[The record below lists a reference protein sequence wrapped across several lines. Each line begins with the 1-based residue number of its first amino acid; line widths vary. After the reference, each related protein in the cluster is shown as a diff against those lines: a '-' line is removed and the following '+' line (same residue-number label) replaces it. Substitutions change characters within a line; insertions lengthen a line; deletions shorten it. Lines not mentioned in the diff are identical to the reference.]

1 MTPPLELPDVFQATQ
16 SAIEPAAAARADEPT
31 RTDATARQERAW
43 PTDLAEP
50 LKGNSPRIL
59 RTLNVRLQ
67 RYIAAPAKWLP
78 SLNAANGSRRQQRS
92 ERRVAC
98 VQLLRAL
105 IKYCDLASLR
115 VGAPGAQ
122 GWVDLTLPFFA
133 GQAGLQIRRAERALR
148 DLQTAGLAKVRR
160 QCERQETDQGER
172 YKGLAAIKYLPPSLF
187 EAFGMGAWLRHE
199 RVRAH
204 LRAQRRSAAARKRD
218 RRAALEMNQLRT
230 IAGSAGGRKRSSK
243 ERIAV
248 ADADF
253 ERMIMLRAGQIKA
266 RQPGLD
272 REACYEQARRELAPP
287 CRT

>member
-1 MTPPLELPDVFQATQ
+1 MTHPFDLPDELPATQ
-16 SAIEPAAAARADEPT
+16 SAIAPVADARAADSNELSNP
-31 RTDATARQERAW
+31 ARLERAW
-43 PTDLAEP
+43 PTDLPEP
-50 LKGNSPRIL
+50 LKANSPRIL

-78 SLNAANGSRRQQRS
+78 ALNAANGSRRQQRS

-98 VQLLRAL
+98 VQLLRAMV
-105 IKYCDLASLR
+105 KYCDLSSLR
-115 VGAPGAQ
+115 LGIPGAQ

-133 GQAGLQIRRAERALR
+133 AQAGLHLRRAERALR
-148 DLQTAGLAKVRR
+148 DLQSAGLTKVRR

-218 RRAALEMNQLRT
+218 RRAAQGLNQLRAT
-230 IAGSAGGRKRSSK
+230 IDAASGRRRS
-243 ERIAV
+243 RDDRAAIP
-248 ADADF
+248 DADF
-253 ERMIMLRAGQIKA
+253 ERMVMLRAGDVKA
-266 RQPGLD
+266 RRPDLD

-287 CRT
+287 GRV